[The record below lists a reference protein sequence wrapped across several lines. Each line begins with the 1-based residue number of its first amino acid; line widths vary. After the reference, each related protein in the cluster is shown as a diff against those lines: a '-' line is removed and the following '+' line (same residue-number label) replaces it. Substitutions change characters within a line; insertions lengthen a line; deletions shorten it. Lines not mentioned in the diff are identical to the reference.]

1 MQVFATTH
9 NSDCWTSLA
18 SIAEQQDATEDGIRI
33 HRIEKGKETSVVFT
47 EPQIVIAA
55 EREIEVR

>member
-1 MQVFATTH
+1 MNT
-9 NSDCWTSLA
+9 
-18 SIAEQQDATEDGIRI
+18 IAEQEDATEDGIRI